1 MMFPRLKSERLILR
15 EISKSDAKAI
25 YACFSNEYV
34 TQFYGQET
42 FNHVDQAINL
52 IDIFATN
59 YQEKR
64 GIRWGIETEGNEEM
78 IGTIGFNAW
87 SPKHKRAELGYEI
100 HPDYWRKGYTLEAVL
115 KVIQYGF
122 DELELTRIGAVVFK
136 ENVASNKLLLKA
148 GFQNEGILRNY
159 MYQNGKAHDTF
170 VYSILNSK
178 H

>member
-1 MMFPRLKSERLILR
+1 MFPRLKTERLILR
-15 EISKSDAKAI
+15 EISKSDAVAL
-25 YACFSNEYV
+25 YVCFSNEHV
-34 TQFYGQET
+34 TRFYGQET
-42 FNHVDQAINL
+42 FNRVDQAIKL
-52 IDIFATN
+52 VDHFSKS
-59 YQEKR
+59 YHEKR
-64 GIRWGIETEGNEEM
+64 GIRWGIEIQGKEEI

-100 HPDYWRKGYTLEAVL
+100 HPDYWRKGFTLEAVL

-122 DELELTRIGAVVFK
+122 EELELTRIGAVVFK
-136 ENVASNKLLLKA
+136 ENEASNKLLLKA

-170 VYSILNSK
+170 VYSILKSN